1 MGGVA
6 GLADKPHV
14 LHNTPSHI
22 KNECTPLQDRVSP
35 FYLFV
40 LKPPPT
46 TFISGEVILAHELSY
61 CLTASVLV
69 WPFFEEASSLKR
81 ALE

>member
-22 KNECTPLQDRVSP
+22 KNECTP
-35 FYLFV
+35 
-40 LKPPPT
+40 K
-46 TFISGEVILAHELSY
+46 VIGTWAHARLGHAALSQGRTY
-61 CLTASVLV
+61 RGDGMVPYDHMLV
-69 WPFFEEASSLKR
+69 VRGPA
-81 ALE
+81 A